1 MIAVDDSGPKSVLA
15 AGAVYAGDNG
25 QLICRD
31 CAGST
36 ARYTGHDLSGQPLWR
51 ISLKDVRA
59 WPADLP
65 PLGCEGGC
73 ITLSAIAGPDG
84 WPMPQE
90 RSAS

>member
-1 MIAVDDSGPKSVLA
+1 MIASEVPDPKPVLA
-15 AGAVYAGDNG
+15 AGAVYGADNG
-25 QLICRD
+25 MLICRG

-51 ISLKDVRA
+51 INLKDMRA

-84 WPMPQE
+84 WPMPTG
-90 RSAS
+90 RSA